1 MGKKK
6 SNRKSNTL
14 GKVVGFQDILN
25 SEKTDFLLGLIL
37 FFIAGYLLIAM
48 VSFLFTGQ
56 ADQSILE
63 SLRAGEWLNVYKYMR
78 FHRCY
83 FVV

>member
-6 SNRKSNTL
+6 SNHKSNTL
-14 GKVVGFQDILN
+14 DKVVGFQDILN

-56 ADQSILE
+56 ADQSIL
-63 SLRAGEWLNVYKYMR
+63 
-78 FHRCY
+78 
-83 FVV
+83 